1 MFSLRSGREGM
12 RRLRV
17 SLLALTIAAVASAS
31 LSACSASRPDLTG
44 LWQAD
49 DGSGL
54 KTVEADGRCTGMYYY
69 RGSPLDIGG
78 VMTCTLGDRAQDG
91 DYLLVVRQ
99 PPNETTY
106 RLRFEGDDSAVLLDG
121 SGAKIVALTRQ

>member
-1 MFSLRSGREGM
+1 M
-12 RRLRV
+12 RRLRIG
-17 SLLALTIAAVASAS
+17 LIALTITVVASAS
-31 LSACSASRPDLTG
+31 MSACSASRPDFTG

-69 RGSPLDIGG
+69 RGAPLDIGG
-78 VMTCTLGDRAQDG
+78 VMTCTLGDRSQDG

-99 PPNETTY
+99 PPNEITY
-106 RLRFEGDDSAVLLDG
+106 RLRFEGDDNAVLLDG
-121 SGAKIVALTRQ
+121 AGSEIVALTRQ